1 MEDQPILFLVDDDPA
16 VLLSLSELAETMG
29 LRSETYCCAKDFLAG
44 FGEGRRG
51 CLVVDIRMPEPSG
64 LDLQAQLIAGGHVIP
79 TIVIT
84 GHGTIPM
91 CVKAM
96 QAGAV
101 SFLEKPLATDDLVVA
116 IRQALAEDA
125 DRHRVDK
132 IRDAFERKA
141 AQLTGEEKRVLGF
154 IARGKTCSAIA
165 DELDVSLRTI
175 QFRRASIWKKLGIS
189 SRDALMELLIDRNVR
204 LPRPD

>member
-1 MEDQPILFLVDDDPA
+1 MEDQPTLFLVDHDPA
-16 VLLSLSELAETMG
+16 VLHSLSEIADTMG
-29 LRSETYCCAKDFLAG
+29 LRSETYCCVADFLAG

-51 CLVVDIRMPEPSG
+51 CLVVDIGMPGTSG
-64 LDLQAQLIAGGHVIP
+64 LDLHAQLIAAGHVTR

-84 GHGTIPM
+84 NHGTIAM

-101 SFLEKPLATDDLVVA
+101 SFLEKPLATEDLVVA

-132 IRDAFERKA
+132 VRDAFERKA
-141 AQLTGEEKRVLGF
+141 DQLTCEEKRGLGF
-154 IARGKTCSAIA
+154 IARGKICSAIA

-204 LPRPD
+204 RPRPD

>member
-1 MEDQPILFLVDDDPA
+1 MEDQPTLFLVEDDLA
-16 VLLSLSELAETMG
+16 VLRSLAELAETMK
-29 LRSETYCCAKDFLAG
+29 LRSESYCCAAGLLAG
-44 FGEGRRG
+44 LGKGRRG
-51 CLVVDIRMPEPSG
+51 CLVVDIRMPEASG
-64 LDLQAQLIAGGHVIP
+64 LDLQAQLIAGGHDIP

-91 CVKAM
+91 GVKAM
-96 QAGAV
+96 QVGAV
-101 SFLEKPLATDDLVVA
+101 SFLEKALATDDLVAA
-116 IRQALAEDA
+116 IRQALAVDA
-125 DRHRVDK
+125 DRHRFDK

-154 IARGKTCSAIA
+154 IARGKTCWAIA

-175 QFRRASIWKKLGIS
+175 QFRRTSIWKKLGIS
-189 SRDALMELLIDRNVR
+189 SRDVLMELLIDRNVR